1 MKLVVGLGNPG
12 SRYADSRHNVGFRVV
27 DVLAGRWG
35 VELGRPDRRFAGYL
49 GQVPVGGQPVLLLK
63 PTTYMNLSGQSVAAV
78 WRFYKLERTDVLVIY
93 DDLDLPLGQLRVRA
107 SGTAGGHKGMDDVI
121 RQLGSLEVA
130 RVRVGIGRVHPAAA
144 TAYVLSRFEQD
155 EQPVVAE
162 ALERAAAAV
171 ECWLREGIV
180 ATMNRFNRR
189 PAGESPDDRPA
200 EGESS

>member
-12 SRYADSRHNVGFRVV
+12 TRYAESRHNVGFRVV

-35 VELGRPDRRFAGYL
+35 TAWGQPDRRFAGHL
-49 GQVPVGGQPVLLLK
+49 GQGHRGGQPVVLLK

-78 WRFYKLERTDVLVIY
+78 WRFYKLELADVLVVY

-107 SGTAGGHKGMDDVI
+107 SGSAGGHKGMDDVI
-121 RQLGSLEVA
+121 RQLGSQDIA
-130 RVRVGIGRVHPAAA
+130 RVRLGIGRVHPAAA
-144 TAYVLSRFEQD
+144 TAYVLSRFD
-155 EQPVVAE
+155 ENERPLVEE
-162 ALERAAAAV
+162 ALDRAAAAA

-189 PAGESPDDRPA
+189 PTGEAPADRPA